1 MKILVIDDDTTFR
14 DRLCSALRKRDLV
27 VREASNHS
35 GALVEARTFAPD
47 RAILDLR
54 LRTSSGLDLV
64 PPLLEISPTL
74 QIVILTG
81 YGSIATA
88 QEAIRRGAY
97 SYLTKPCSVE
107 RILAG
112 FEPVESQAAAQLP
125 IPSLNQVEWEHLQR
139 ILTDCGGNVTKA
151 AKKLGIDRR
160 SLQRRLAKAPRLA

>member
-1 MKILVIDDDTTFR
+1 MKFLVVDDDTTFR
-14 DRLCSALRKRDLV
+14 DRLCSALRKRDLD
-27 VREASNHS
+27 VREAGNHTQ
-35 GALVEARTFAPD
+35 ALQEATNFRPD
-47 RAILDLR
+47 KAILDLR
-54 LRTSSGLDLV
+54 LRSTSGLDLV
-64 PPLLEISPTL
+64 PLLL
-74 QIVILTG
+74 QIVPNLQIIILTG

-112 FEPVESQAAAQLP
+112 FEPIESEATAELP

-139 ILTDCGGNVTKA
+139 VLADCGGNVTKA
-151 AKKLGIDRR
+151 AKILGIDRR